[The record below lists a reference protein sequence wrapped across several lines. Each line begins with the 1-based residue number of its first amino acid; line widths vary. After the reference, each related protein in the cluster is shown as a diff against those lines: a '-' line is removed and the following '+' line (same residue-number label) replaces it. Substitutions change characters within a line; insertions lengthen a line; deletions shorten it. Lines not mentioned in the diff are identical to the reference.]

1 MSGRVVLPAAVA
13 AAGLLVISLPR
24 SADAQQAIT
33 IDSSDLGNCIGQP
46 TCVVEGVEL
55 SASVGAGG
63 GTIATKTLLGA
74 TGFGVSGGGAGGEIA
89 IDETLH
95 VDAGAARNILEIKF
109 LFLFNGPEFGDPA
122 EKAQVIADGMLYTLS
137 TSSSADNFAVWSG
150 PGTVTSCGPTTSS
163 GTGCFKVANPFPDA
177 VSQLDFTAI
186 AGGASF
192 GGGPVTNNSDYS
204 IGSIKIE
211 DQIVIDLEE
220 CAGTEGC
227 VVTQGFSLNS
237 LNASNPGGST
247 DALVIPVILPDCR
260 YIPLASACLDLLPAP
275 VPATADAARAALI
288 NAGVIKSLD
297 PTGPNKL
304 HPATQLLNV
313 TKLFSTDITSQFDT
327 SGMPPDGLPPLWID
341 SRWKAQLAKGHL
353 IHGFFFKTDAGILFT
368 DVFEGLIDVSELTGD
383 ELGCFPDPDD
393 LLAWDVIATGSEVAR
408 SIAGRHVDTI
418 INTGCVNPTKVK
430 GTRLSLY
437 SILEMTRDTYGPTIK
452 SSKPLVTVNNDAV
465 FARLVETLWKDLG
478 EVRANYACKQADPTP
493 SGGQAPLS
501 AALCNTLAA
510 RWSDANKKIKDCVVK
525 TFKPITGAALGICE
539 KARDE
544 LVVAFETALPATT
557 TGPDPFNRLGELRGR
572 VEAFKHI
579 WDTRFLPSLDLA
591 GFCRERGTCAP

>member
-1 MSGRVVLPAAVA
+1 MLGRVVLPAALA
-13 AAGLLVISLPR
+13 AAGLLAVSLPG
-24 SADAQQAIT
+24 SAGAQQAIT
-33 IDSSDLGNCIGQP
+33 IDAGDLGNCVGQHAC
-46 TCVVEGVEL
+46 TVEGVKL
-55 SASVGAGG
+55 SASVGTGG
-63 GTIATKTLLGA
+63 GTIATKTLLDA
-74 TGFGVSGGGAGGEIA
+74 TGFGVSGGAAGGEIA
-89 IDETLH
+89 IGESLH
-95 VDAGAARNILEIKF
+95 VDVGSARNVLEIKF

-122 EKAQVIADGMLYTLS
+122 EKAKVFADGIPYTLS
-137 TSSSADNFAVWSG
+137 TSSTQDNSAVWSG
-150 PGTVTSCGPTTSS
+150 PGTVTSCGPTTST

-177 VSQLDFTAI
+177 VSQLDFTAKK
-186 AGGASF
+186 GGAPF
-192 GGGPVTNNSDYS
+192 GGGSVTNNSDYS

-211 DQIVIDLEE
+211 DQIVVELQD
-220 CAGTEGC
+220 CAGVVGC
-227 VVTQGFSLNS
+227 EVASGFSLNS
-237 LNASNPGGST
+237 MQANNPGGST
-247 DALVIPVILPDCR
+247 EAIVIPVTLPDCR
-260 YIPLASACLDLLPAP
+260 YIPLASACLDLLPTP
-275 VPATADAARAALI
+275 VPTTAYAARAALI

-313 TKLFSTDITSQFDT
+313 TKLFDADVTSLFD
-327 SGMPPDGLPPLWID
+327 PPPNGLPPLWID
-341 SRWKAQLAKGHL
+341 SRWKAQLAKNHL
-353 IHGFFFKTDAGILFT
+353 IHGFFFKTGAGIQFT

-408 SIAGRHVDTI
+408 SVAGRHVDTI

-430 GTRLSLY
+430 GNRLSLY

-465 FARLVETLWKDLG
+465 FARLVESLWKDLG
-478 EVRANYACKQADPTP
+478 EIRANYACKQADPTP
-493 SGGQAPLS
+493 SGGLAPLS
-501 AALCNTLAA
+501 AALCNKLAA

-572 VEAFKHI
+572 VEVFKHV
-579 WDTRFLPSLDLA
+579 WDTRFLPSLELA
-591 GFCRERGTCAP
+591 GFCRERGNCPQ